1 MTVKDAGASMSS
13 ARGRVREDV
22 RRLILSGELSP
33 GMRLTQQ
40 QLAKRFGVAQSV
52 VRESLLELQFSGLVE
67 MVDNLGIFV
76 SELDTNTLLQAYQVR
91 EMLEGLAARICC
103 DTASRADIKTLQDL
117 AERIHQTG
125 VAGQDVE
132 RGKLDREFHQKTIV
146 LSQNKILERLTQAYH
161 VLGTTVLVSRTH
173 DVIRSEHMGIV
184 EAIASNDPD
193 EAEKRARAHVAG
205 ARRAILKQIAEENFQ
220 PKWVVD

>member
-1 MTVKDAGASMSS
+1 MTLDNKNVAVASQT
-13 ARGRVREDV
+13 ARHRVREDV

-91 EMLEGLAARICC
+91 EMLEGLSAR
-103 DTASRADIKTLQDL
+103 
-117 AERIHQTG
+117 
-125 VAGQDVE
+125 
-132 RGKLDREFHQKTIV
+132 
-146 LSQNKILERLTQAYH
+146 
-161 VLGTTVLVSRTH
+161 
-173 DVIRSEHMGIV
+173 
-184 EAIASNDPD
+184 
-193 EAEKRARAHVAG
+193 
-205 ARRAILKQIAEENFQ
+205 
-220 PKWVVD
+220 